1 MQDQD
6 TKPFLSV
13 PNWDE
18 MQHYKDRSPPW
29 IKLQN
34 ELLENYEFECLHDA
48 SKAHL
53 LCIWLLASRTG
64 NKINPDPK
72 WIARKIGA
80 NSKVDVESLIQS
92 GFLQLNQPLPS
103 VEHDASKALQT
114 SEQDA
119 IPEGEGEGEE
129 SRERVENN
137 LPTEYPGW
145 LNKISWREFEQH
157 RKDIKKPLT
166 DLAKTKLLN
175 TLSTL
180 DYTSQDECIS
190 RSIENGWAGLFP
202 NKIKGG
208 NNGRSKQ
215 YNRNR
220 GEVGRINDTIDA
232 RARERARI
240 EDLQSGRGGLHKG
253 GVIVEK
259 V

>member
-80 NSKVDVESLIQS
+80 NSKVDVEALIKS

-103 VEHDASKALQT
+103 VGHDASKALQT

-119 IPEGEGEGEE
+119 IPEGEGE
-129 SRERVENN
+129 ER
-137 LPTEYPGW
+137 
-145 LNKISWREFEQH
+145 
-157 RKDIKKPLT
+157 
-166 DLAKTKLLN
+166 
-175 TLSTL
+175 
-180 DYTSQDECIS
+180 
-190 RSIENGWAGLFP
+190 
-202 NKIKGG
+202 
-208 NNGRSKQ
+208 
-215 YNRNR
+215 R
-220 GEVGRINDTIDA
+220 GEVLPSKLDAVADVIDYLNIKTGSNYQNVESNGKLI
-232 RARERARI
+232 RARMSEGRTVNEIKSVVDYKCLEWPVGHSCRKYLRPSTLFNSEKFNQYFGQLGQPITQGQCNGQQSKSAYQQRVEAGDERSFNI
-240 EDLQSGRGGLHKG
+240 DTDF
-253 GVIVEK
+253 
-259 V
+259 

>member
-6 TKPFLSV
+6 TKPFLSI

-34 ELLENYEFECLHDA
+34 ELLENYEFERLHDA

-72 WIARKIGA
+72 WIGRKIGA
-80 NSKVDVESLIQS
+80 NSKVDVDALVKS

-119 IPEGEGEGEE
+119 IPEGEGEGEGEE
-129 SRERVENN
+129 SRAEVEP
-137 LPTEYPGW
+137 LPSKLDAVGDVINY
-145 LNKISWREFEQH
+145 LNF
-157 RKDIKKPLT
+157 
-166 DLAKTKLLN
+166 KTGSNYQSVESNGKL
-175 TLSTL
+175 
-180 DYTSQDECIS
+180 I
-190 RSIENGWAGLFP
+190 
-202 NKIKGG
+202 
-208 NNGRSKQ
+208 
-215 YNRNR
+215 
-220 GEVGRINDTIDA
+220 
-232 RARERARI
+232 RARI
-240 EDLQSGRGGLHKG
+240 NEGRTVDEIKAVVDYKCIEWPEGHDCRKYLRPATLFNSEKFNQYFGQLGQPINLEQQNGQQSKSAYQQRTEAGDERSFN
-253 GVIVEK
+253 IDTDF
-259 V
+259 

>member
-1 MQDQD
+1 MQEQD
-6 TKPFLSV
+6 TKPFLSI

-34 ELLENYEFECLHDA
+34 ELLENYEFERLHDA

-64 NKINPDPK
+64 NKINPDPR
-72 WIARKIGA
+72 WIGRKIGA
-80 NSKVDVESLIQS
+80 NSKVDVDGLVKS

-103 VEHDASKALQT
+103 VEHDASKVLQT
-114 SEQDA
+114 SEQSA
-119 IPEGEGEGEE
+119 IPEGEGEGEQ
-129 SRERVENN
+129 SRERAEKNIPIV
-137 LPTEYPGW
+137 YPEW
-145 LNKISWREFEQH
+145 LNKTSWHEFEQH

-180 DYTSQDECIS
+180 DHTSQDECIS

-202 NKIKGG
+202 NKIKP
-208 NNGRSKQ
+208 NGKQ
-215 YNRNR
+215 QGQYL
-220 GEVGRINDTIDA
+220 TSA
-232 RARERARI
+232 
-240 EDLQSGRGGLHKG
+240 
-253 GVIVEK
+253 EK
-259 V
+259 TAQRLRDSRDPVKAMDF